1 MDVQCERC
9 RTEYD
14 FDDALVSA
22 RGTTVRCTHCD
33 HRFKVRPATG
43 GRSLEDR
50 WLVVTA
56 SGEKVKFGSLRDLQE
71 AILSKQIR
79 RSDALVHGDGPPRPL
94 GEITELEP
102 LFEGRASSRPRPA
115 DLRPEPSRAVAL
127 PEQKPSYRSPGADAS
142 AAPAMSPFLTSPS
155 VVPRAREFYRSP
167 SVPPPAPLPAPVRG
181 KMDTLRPPLTSGGA
195 PPPPSGFE
203 LQPSEA
209 EVESVPVVYDDTGWP
224 AVTADAF
231 PDIPSSLPPPTQPV
245 RRAMPG
251 TDDFAGTGDGHPF
264 SNEDSYPG
272 PRRRHVGGWV
282 VSLVL
287 LMALG
292 VVGWAVA
299 KPYLVAR
306 EAREANATTAQ
317 LDPRTQ
323 SFLSQGEQAMAD
335 GSLDVAQE
343 DFDKASALADRDA
356 RVLLDEA
363 RVVAAKADIP
373 WLKLRLLPPDATDE
387 IRTTRSQFDD
397 LIVRVRRTA
406 DDALAAM
413 PDDIAAVR
421 SKIDALRLEGD
432 RDTARASVSRLSGQA
447 FQPETAYVL
456 AALDLDEAA
465 PLWTTLLDRLRVA
478 AAAEGN
484 AGRAQAALI
493 YALAKSGDG
502 LGAKAELLKIDARA
516 RPYPLLPALHAFVEK
531 VSSPAAEAPS
541 ASSPP
546 RPEPPAKPSA
556 PRAAP
561 PFVAAAAPYDNGDS
575 ADPRIAMQ
583 AAALALKRA
592 DFARA
597 RQIYEGIVNRNPSD
611 SEAIAGL
618 GDVARLQGD
627 TTEAIA
633 SYKRAIAVN
642 PSFLPAL
649 LGLADTEWANGDRAG
664 AARTYTGVID
674 HFPEGTYPAYV
685 SQRSVAATAPASEP
699 NGLSES
705 AGTTAAPSSAPDERT
720 E

>member
-1 MDVQCERC
+1 
-9 RTEYD
+9 
-14 FDDALVSA
+14 
-22 RGTTVRCTHCD
+22 
-33 HRFKVRPATG
+33 
-43 GRSLEDR
+43 
-50 WLVVTA
+50 
-56 SGEKVKFGSLRDLQE
+56 
-71 AILSKQIR
+71 
-79 RSDALVHGDGPPRPL
+79 
-94 GEITELEP
+94 
-102 LFEGRASSRPRPA
+102 
-115 DLRPEPSRAVAL
+115 
-127 PEQKPSYRSPGADAS
+127 
-142 AAPAMSPFLTSPS
+142 
-155 VVPRAREFYRSP
+155 
-167 SVPPPAPLPAPVRG
+167 
-181 KMDTLRPPLTSGGA
+181 
-195 PPPPSGFE
+195 
-203 LQPSEA
+203 
-209 EVESVPVVYDDTGWP
+209 
-224 AVTADAF
+224 
-231 PDIPSSLPPPTQPV
+231 
-245 RRAMPG
+245 
-251 TDDFAGTGDGHPF
+251 
-264 SNEDSYPG
+264 
-272 PRRRHVGGWV
+272 
-282 VSLVL
+282 
-287 LMALG
+287 
-292 VVGWAVA
+292 
-299 KPYLVAR
+299 
-306 EAREANATTAQ
+306 
-317 LDPRTQ
+317 
-323 SFLSQGEQAMAD
+323 
-335 GSLDVAQE
+335 
-343 DFDKASALADRDA
+343 
-356 RVLLDEA
+356 
-363 RVVAAKADIP
+363 
-373 WLKLRLLPPDATDE
+373 LLPPDATDE

>member
-1 MDVQCERC
+1 
-9 RTEYD
+9 
-14 FDDALVSA
+14 
-22 RGTTVRCTHCD
+22 
-33 HRFKVRPATG
+33 
-43 GRSLEDR
+43 
-50 WLVVTA
+50 
-56 SGEKVKFGSLRDLQE
+56 
-71 AILSKQIR
+71 
-79 RSDALVHGDGPPRPL
+79 
-94 GEITELEP
+94 
-102 LFEGRASSRPRPA
+102 
-115 DLRPEPSRAVAL
+115 
-127 PEQKPSYRSPGADAS
+127 
-142 AAPAMSPFLTSPS
+142 
-155 VVPRAREFYRSP
+155 
-167 SVPPPAPLPAPVRG
+167 
-181 KMDTLRPPLTSGGA
+181 MDTLRPPLTSGGA
-195 PPPPSGFE
+195 PPPPSAFE
-203 LQPSEA
+203 AQPSEP
-209 EVESVPVVYDDTGWP
+209 EPESVPVVYDDTGWP
-224 AVTADAF
+224 PVAADAF
-231 PDIPSSLPPPTQPV
+231 PDMPSSLPPPTQPV
-245 RRAMPG
+245 RRAISG
-251 TDDFAGTGDGHPF
+251 TDDDFAGTGDGHPF

-287 LMALG
+287 IMALG

-299 KPYLVAR
+299 KPYLAAR

-317 LDPRTQ
+317 LDPRAQ

-343 DFDKASALADRDA
+343 AFDKASALADRDA

-387 IRTTRSQFDD
+387 IRTTRSQYDD

-447 FQPETAYVL
+447 SQPETAYVL

-465 PLWTTLLDRLRVA
+465 PLWTTLLERLRVA

-484 AGRAQAALI
+484 AGRAQAALV

-502 LGAKAELLKIDARA
+502 VGAKAELLKIDARA
-516 RPYPLLPALHAFVEK
+516 RPYPLLPALHAYVDK
-531 VSSPAAEAPS
+531 LSSPAAEAPS

-546 RPEPPAKPSA
+546 RFEPSPPKPFAKPPA

-561 PFVAAAAPYDNGDS
+561 AFVAAAAPYDNGDS

-583 AAALALKRA
+583 AAAQALKRA

-597 RQIYEGIVNRNPSD
+597 RQIYQGIVDRNPSD

-618 GDVARLQGD
+618 GDVARLRGD

-633 SYKRAIAVN
+633 SYQRAIAVN

-664 AARTYTGVID
+664 AARTYAGVID

-685 SQRSVAATAPASEP
+685 SQRSALATAPASEP
-699 NGLSES
+699 NALPES
-705 AGTTAAPSSAPDERT
+705 AGTTAAPSTAPDERT